1 MIERVVLQPELSS
14 SKAAAKD
21 AILAIDRLLKRRHR
35 LAYMLAHDVAAKKL
49 GGIVKA
55 FLELADFVI
64 GQRPVV
70 AVLPANHSLM
80 WRICWSA
87 MISPS
92 PGKSRASASDA
103 SCLAA
108 SCLTASCL
116 AASCAPAPLAATSL
130 Q

>member
-1 MIERVVLQPELSS
+1 MIERAVAGIA
-14 SKAAAKD
+14 AAAKLVEGSSEGD
-21 AILAIDRLLKRRHR
+21 TVLAVDRRLKRCHR
-35 LAYMLAHDVAAKKL
+35 LAYMLAHDVAVKKL

-92 PGKSRASASDA
+92 P
-103 SCLAA
+103 
-108 SCLTASCL
+108 
-116 AASCAPAPLAATSL
+116 
-130 Q
+130 